1 MKESFVFYRSFY
13 EAILELETAEEKLEL
28 YEALC
33 EFNFENKKPKFKN
46 KHTEAMFKLIQPL
59 IDSAFR
65 RYQASVENGKR
76 GGNPNFKKGQPNPYY
91 QNKKITQDNLN
102 ENDNVNV
109 NDNVNDNES
118 ERESKERDSVLSS
131 TPSLTPTLSE
141 LRSYCYENDMSGFDY
156 DNFYNYYE
164 ANGWINKNGTP
175 IKNWK
180 AKVNYWYKK
189 DLETGKIK
197 IDTRRRLD

>member
-13 EAILELETAEEKLEL
+13 EAIRKIKDYKLKSEIYDAICELGLNKNVVKLTDDVGQIIMDL
-28 YEALC
+28 IKPQIEA
-33 EFNFENKKPKFKN
+33 N
-46 KHTEAMFKLIQPL
+46 TE
-59 IDSAFR
+59 
-65 RYQASVENGKR
+65 RYENGKK
-76 GGNPNFKKGQPNPYY
+76 GGKFGILGGRPKKEKNPSGVI
-91 QNKKITQDNLN
+91 NKTPN